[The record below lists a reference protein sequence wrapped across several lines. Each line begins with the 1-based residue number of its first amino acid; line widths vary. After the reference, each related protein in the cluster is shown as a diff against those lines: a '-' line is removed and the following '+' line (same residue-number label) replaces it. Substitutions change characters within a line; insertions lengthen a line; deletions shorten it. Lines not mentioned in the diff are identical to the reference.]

1 MKKNIL
7 RSLFN
12 KFGLFRLFSKLNSP
26 KITAIIFFLTCSMLK
41 SKKSNAPTIIYIHKA
56 IGIDDIEAMAKYS
69 NQINYIVVQSSF
81 LREIFKNFFG
91 SDIYQ
96 NKNLHTGYHT
106 DMNFFPL
113 EKKNQYRK
121 FLSDTFIFFEKL
133 VKYDGFICS
142 NYVYSYLQELGAFAI
157 SEGKTYVV
165 LYKEGLVS
173 KRFINNFIKRYTNQ
187 KFIGTLLLTY
197 NEFIKKAFIE
207 SNIDGFNKDNVI
219 SVGMPRLDS
228 YNDLKIRN
236 NHIAFFSFYPEDK
249 FSYLE
254 DKPFFNLDF
263 KNKIND
269 ISKNFHIYAIK
280 YANKNPDKNLIIKT
294 KFPKRYTDYIY
305 KIIKENNLILSS
317 NISITNDQDTV
328 FLIKNAS
335 AVLGY
340 NSTTLTEAL
349 VLDKPIIIPDFS
361 SILSEENDIDYFVDY
376 KNIAQIISSYSD
388 LHLSLSSN
396 HRSSKEIVS
405 QFLKDY
411 ISHDNF
417 QTSKKAER
425 EIIRYIN
432 S

>member
-12 KFGLFRLFSKLNSP
+12 KFGLFRLSSKLNSP
-26 KITAIIFFLTCSMLK
+26 KITAIIFFLTCSMIK
-41 SKKSNAPTIIYIHKA
+41 SKKSNAPTIIYIHKG
-56 IGIDDIEAMAKYS
+56 IGINDIEAMAKYS

-96 NKNLHTGYHT
+96 NKNLHTDYHT
-106 DMNFFPL
+106 DMNSFPL

-207 SNIDGFNKDNVI
+207 SNIDGFNKDNVV

-349 VLDKPIIIPDFS
+349 VLDKTIIIPDFS
-361 SILSEENDIDYFVDY
+361 SIISKENDIDYFVNY
-376 KNIAQIISSYSD
+376 QNVAKTVSSYSD

-396 HRSSKEIVS
+396 HRSSKETIS

-417 QTSKKAER
+417 QASKKTES
-425 EIIRYIN
+425 EIIRYIH